1 MLNRL
6 IRFRKDIV
14 TLWHAFWDPM
24 TPLYLKVLTVL
35 TALYVLSPIDLV
47 ADFVPVLGWID
58 DVLIVSMM
66 VSFIVSR
73 LPRPVPVRPSRRN
86 AHASG
91 TTANGKVIDGTA
103 REIRN

>member
-14 TLWHAFWDPM
+14 TLWQAFWNPM

-47 ADFVPVLGWID
+47 ADFVPFLGWVD

-73 LPRPVPVRPSRRN
+73 LPRPAPARANRHSACPDHR
-86 AHASG
+86 A
-91 TTANGKVIDGTA
+91 ANGKTIDGTA